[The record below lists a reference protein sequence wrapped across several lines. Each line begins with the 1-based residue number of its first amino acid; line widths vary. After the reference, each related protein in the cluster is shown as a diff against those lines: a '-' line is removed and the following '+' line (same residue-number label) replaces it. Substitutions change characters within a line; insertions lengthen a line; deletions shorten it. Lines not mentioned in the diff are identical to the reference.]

1 VWERLLIVATGLM
14 ALALGWLLYT
24 AYARQPRWSRFLG
37 VGVLLFGLLL
47 SAAALTARATYG
59 LAASPRAALVWR
71 DATLHSI
78 PTEAETNQ
86 KTTALPAGSLG
97 VMADRTFLGWVQLT
111 FDNGQTG
118 WVRKQ
123 ELVPLWK

>member
-1 VWERLLIVATGLM
+1 VLIL
-14 ALALGWLLYT
+14 
-24 AYARQPRWSRFLG
+24 
-37 VGVLLFGLLL
+37 GLLL
-47 SAAALTARATYG
+47 SVAALTGRATYG

-71 DATLHSI
+71 ETTLHSI
-78 PTEAETNQ
+78 PTEADTSQ
-86 KTTALPAGSLG
+86 KTSALPAGSLG

-118 WVRKQ
+118 WVRKH